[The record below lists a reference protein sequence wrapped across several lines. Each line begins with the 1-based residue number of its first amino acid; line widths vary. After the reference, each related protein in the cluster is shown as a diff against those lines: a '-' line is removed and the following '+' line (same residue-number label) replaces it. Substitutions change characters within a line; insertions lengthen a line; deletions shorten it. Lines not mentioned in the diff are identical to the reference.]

1 MKKRIF
7 ITIPVVVI
15 LLAGII
21 TGILLTRVKP
31 DTSQV
36 SQAQKIAEYSKPAV
50 VRILNYYTVEWDYVS
65 SDDAD
70 LDSVLNSFF
79 TELNWQDIN
88 GTLGSGFFVNSTGYI
103 VTNAHVVELSKLDD
117 QEIADLSLDDLA
129 QYFADYVNTYYSD
142 YYETVTYN
150 AARDVLLDYARYGA
164 VEKFLYVYLPGSDYS
179 GNLLEESETR
189 LAADIKSY
197 GAPIGEGKD
206 AAVIKVE
213 GKNFPILKIGDSDAM
228 QLQDNIWVIGFPGA
242 ADTDLL
248 SKDSWTTCTVNEGAI
263 SATDKKSTQ
272 GAPVLQISA
281 STTHGNSGGPV
292 VNDEGDVIGLL
303 TFRGDTVNN
312 QEVQGFNFV
321 IPTTTVKE
329 YISQSGAEINKFS
342 SIDTL
347 YREGLDL
354 YWGGYYNDAL
364 NKFEDMQRI
373 YPDHSEIKRLI
384 TACQT
389 KSSESK
395 VLWSN
400 YKTAFTI
407 FYVIAAAA
415 IAALLLLTFLPRKK
429 AAVKAAQTLPGPA
442 PFTPPAAPPSAF
454 TPPPAQQ
461 PAPPV
466 YSPPPY
472 TPPVQQQAP
481 PVYMPPTPQQPVPPA
496 APPPAPAAFT
506 PPPAPPPVAPA
517 ENPTEVLP
525 PAPPAENPPA
535 APPPAAAE
543 TPEEKPPAPAGT
555 VSFCQNC
562 GSPVIPG
569 TTFCKKCGSKI

>member
-7 ITIPVVVI
+7 ITVPVVVI

-21 TGILLTRVKP
+21 TGVLLTRVKP

-50 VRILNYYTVEWDYVS
+50 VRILNYYTVEWDYVTS
-65 SDDAD
+65 NDAD
-70 LDSVLNSFF
+70 LDSVLDSFF
-79 TELNWQDIN
+79 TELNWKDIN

-103 VTNAHVVELSKLDD
+103 VTNAHVVELSKLED
-117 QEIADLSLDDLA
+117 QEIADMSLNDLA

-142 YYETVTYN
+142 YYNTVSYDD
-150 AARDVLLDYARYGA
+150 ARDVLLDYARYGA

-189 LAADIKSY
+189 LAADVKSY

-292 VNDEGDVIGLL
+292 VNDDGDVIGLL

-329 YISQSGAEINKFS
+329 YISQSGAEINKYT

-389 KSSESK
+389 KSSDSK

-407 FYVIAAAA
+407 FYIIAAAA

-429 AAVKAAQTLPGPA
+429 ASVTAVPNTSGPA
-442 PFTPPAAPPSAF
+442 PYIPPLTPPAAPTAF
-454 TPPPAQQ
+454 TPPPAPT
-461 PAPPV
+461 PAPQA

-472 TPPVQQQAP
+472 TPPAAAQQAP
-481 PVYMPPTPQQPVPPA
+481 PVYTPPVQPQPSPPV
-496 APPPAPAAFT
+496 T
-506 PPPAPPPVAPA
+506 PPPVPTAVTPPPVQQ
-517 ENPTEVLP
+517 PTP
-525 PAPPAENPPA
+525 PADNPPA
-535 APPPAAAE
+535 APPPPVAE
-543 TPEEKPPAPAGT
+543 APEGT
-555 VSFCQNC
+555 TQVLTDNASFCQNC
-562 GSPVIPG
+562 GAPVIPG
-569 TTFCKKCGSKI
+569 TMFCKNCGSKV

>member
-1 MKKRIF
+1 MKKRAF
-7 ITIPVVVI
+7 ITVPVVVI
-15 LLAGII
+15 LLGAII
-21 TGILLTRVKP
+21 TGIFLTRIKP

-50 VRILNYYTVEWDYVS
+50 VRILNYYTVEWDYIS
-65 SDDAD
+65 SNDAD

-79 TELNWQDIN
+79 TELNWRDIN

-103 VTNAHVVELSKLDD
+103 VTNAHVVELSKLED
-117 QEIADLSLDDLA
+117 QKIADMSLNDLA

-142 YYETVTYN
+142 YYNTVTYD
-150 AARDVLLDYARYGA
+150 AARDVLLDYARYGK
-164 VEKFLYVYLPGSDYS
+164 VEKYLYVYLPGSDYS

-197 GAPIGEGKD
+197 GAPVGEGKD

-329 YISQSGAEINKFS
+329 YIAQSGAEINKFS

-395 VLWSN
+395 ILWSN
-400 YKTAFTI
+400 YKTFFTV

-429 AAVKAAQTLPGPA
+429 PAAKAQAMPGPSA
-442 PFTPPAAPPSAF
+442 FTPPAAPPAF

-461 PAPPV
+461 PAAPV
-466 YSPPPY
+466 YTPPPY
-472 TPPVQQQAP
+472 TPPAAQQPAPPASTP
-481 PVYMPPTPQQPVPPA
+481 PVYTPPAQQQPA
-496 APPPAPAAFT
+496 APAAPQPAPATFT
-506 PPPAPPPVAPA
+506 PPPAPPVDKPPEAPA
-517 ENPTEVLP
+517 PE
-525 PAPPAENPPA
+525 PPA
-535 APPPAAAE
+535 ASS
-543 TPEEKPPAPAGT
+543 PEEKAQVLSENA
-555 VSFCQNC
+555 SFCQNC
-562 GSPVIPG
+562 GAPVIPG
-569 TTFCKKCGSKI
+569 TTFCKNCGSKV